1 MKSAMNATLN
11 MSVVI
16 SMRLH
21 LDSVYCRETL
31 SMQKPLALMGAS
43 GFLFAMEVRKMCIP
57 TIDMVMTGKNI
68 KNLRKQSGI
77 TITALQQVF
86 GFSSPQ
92 AIFKWQR
99 GDNLPTIDN
108 LVVLAA
114 LFNVPVDDIL
124 VVNR

>member
-1 MKSAMNATLN
+1 MKSAMNATPN

-43 GFLFAMEVRKMCIP
+43 GFCMEVRKMCIP

-99 GDNLPTIDN
+99 GDSLPTIDN

>member
-43 GFLFAMEVRKMCIP
+43 GFLFCNG
-57 TIDMVMTGKNI
+57 GKKDVYSYN
-68 KNLRKQSGI
+68 
-77 TITALQQVF
+77 
-86 GFSSPQ
+86 
-92 AIFKWQR
+92 
-99 GDNLPTIDN
+99 
-108 LVVLAA
+108 
-114 LFNVPVDDIL
+114 
-124 VVNR
+124 